1 MNENNIRFGVVLL
14 SAGTGSRMNS
24 DIPKQYIVI
33 EGHPVLYYSLYDGKT
48 QPGVWN
54 LSAVGNEKRTGC
66 PCLYPGKS
74 DAGKYCISCGICIG
88 GVFSADLTFCG

>member
-33 EGHPVLYYSLYDGKT
+33 EGHPVLYYSLYEFEMCPYVSEIVIVAAEQYHDMIMKDIV
-48 QPGVWN
+48 QQVVSVKYR
-54 LSAVGNEKRTGC
+54 LLQREEKSVII
-66 PCLYPGKS
+66 PCIM
-74 DAGKYCISCGICIG
+74 D
-88 GVFSADLTFCG
+88 

>member
-33 EGHPVLYYSLYDGKT
+33 EGHPVLYLSL
-48 QPGVWN
+48 
-54 LSAVGNEKRTGC
+54 
-66 PCLYPGKS
+66 
-74 DAGKYCISCGICIG
+74 IHI
-88 GVFSADLTFCG
+88 